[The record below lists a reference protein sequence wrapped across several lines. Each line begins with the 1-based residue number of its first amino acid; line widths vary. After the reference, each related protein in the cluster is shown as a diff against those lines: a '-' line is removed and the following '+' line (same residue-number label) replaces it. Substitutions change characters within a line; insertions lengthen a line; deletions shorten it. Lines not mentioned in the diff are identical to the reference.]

1 MIVLDTNVISELIRV
16 QPAQAVVRWVV
27 SQSAD
32 DLRLTAPTVAEL
44 TYGAARL
51 PDGRRR
57 RELEATLVAT
67 VNDSFRER
75 VLPFDVTSGQLYGSL
90 VASRERLGRPIET
103 MDAQIAAVC
112 RHHGAG
118 LATRNIRD
126 FEGLGLTLV
135 DPWAA

>member
-1 MIVLDTNVISELIRV
+1 VIVLDTNVISELVRV

-27 SQSAD
+27 NQPAD
-32 DLRLTAPTVAEL
+32 ELRLTAPTVAEL

-67 VNDSFRER
+67 VDESFMER
-75 VLPFDVTSGQLYGSL
+75 VLPFDVTSGQLFGPL

-103 MDAQIAAVC
+103 IDAQIAAVC
-112 RHHGAG
+112 LRYGAS
-118 LATRNIRD
+118 LATRNTRD
-126 FEGLGLTLV
+126 FEGLGLTLI
-135 DPWAA
+135 DPWTA